1 MPRKYSSD
9 QSSCSS
15 LKPELC
21 YLTERVNEGT
31 CGHLSWGAEK
41 AAEGKAVWCR
51 GQSCPLPLRGRGL
64 PGTPVDLKGPHGFI
78 PGLLSQSMRWEG
90 ALGGLHPT
98 HQPPCRVRPHGV
110 ARRIAGTL
118 CSPAGSCRD
127 GCVEVT
133 AHLPSPR
140 APKAEALS
148 EALSPISRVPC
159 LERPA
164 PSGLAFPQGTTGP
177 QRAPEG
183 CSRDPHRASLAT
195 HRGTSRHASKEPTV
209 SYFHLGPNSGAQ
221 VISGHQETVVR
232 GPIPIPLPRLL
243 HWAPSEN
250 KDSWV

>member
-1 MPRKYSSD
+1 M
-9 QSSCSS
+9 
-15 LKPELC
+15 
-21 YLTERVNEGT
+21 
-31 CGHLSWGAEK
+31 WG
-41 AAEGKAVWCR
+41 R

-98 HQPPCRVRPHGV
+98 HAEMAVWRSLPTSQAPAPPM
-110 ARRIAGTL
+110 A
-118 CSPAGSCRD
+118 
-127 GCVEVT
+127 
-133 AHLPSPR
+133 
-140 APKAEALS
+140 

-164 PSGLAFPQGTTGP
+164 PSPWPCFPSGDHG
-177 QRAPEG
+177 ASG
-183 CSRDPHRASLAT
+183 HPHRASLAT

-209 SYFHLGPNSGAQ
+209 SCFHLGPNSGAQ